1 MEQQILNSAC
11 INGRYFL
18 SSFHGKNAHEFR
30 LKIAAGK
37 ERKLF
42 RSSFTKLM
50 QYKYLDKMFSQRNAL
65 LSTSIEEGDEL

>member
-1 MEQQILNSAC
+1 MNSAC

-30 LKIAAGK
+30 LKIAVDAAGK

-65 LSTSIEEGDEL
+65 LSTLTEEGDEL